1 MVVAIRRKYYTALL
15 PAPNVTTNNNKK
27 NCIYFSI
34 YKVSL
39 IYYFDEPLCTYL
51 TTFIDANIWYILLH
65 TIHNYVD
72 ICKSCTRSSCIYSTF
87 LTVVLFHVFTSQ
99 TMNCIWKF
107 MVEYRYQLIDWS
119 PVCTRTWRAW
129 SKYWTKSKGQILRVL

>member
-1 MVVAIRRKYYTALL
+1 MMVVAIRRTYFTALL

-51 TTFIDANIWYILLH
+51 TTFIDANI
-65 TIHNYVD
+65 
-72 ICKSCTRSSCIYSTF
+72 
-87 LTVVLFHVFTSQ
+87 
-99 TMNCIWKF
+99 
-107 MVEYRYQLIDWS
+107 
-119 PVCTRTWRAW
+119 
-129 SKYWTKSKGQILRVL
+129 